1 MAVNSK
7 QINMRKILFYS
18 FLILILGSGV
28 TAKAAMKDGSIDIP
42 IKTGN
47 GNNYSD
53 VPRMPA
59 FVPITCE
66 YEDGVL
72 YFGFNYD
79 LGSLT
84 VTVTN
89 EDTNQQW
96 QAVLQTSSGYNTMNI
111 SEDTGCYH
119 IEIITIYNVV
129 YQGDFEI

>member
-1 MAVNSK
+1 
-7 QINMRKILFYS
+7 MRKILFYS
-18 FLILILGSGV
+18 FLILIFGSGITV
-28 TAKAAMKDGSIDIP
+28 KAEVLDRVEVPIFNNKGNNQSGRPKAPELIP
-42 IKTGN
+42 IN
-47 GNNYSD
+47 
-53 VPRMPA
+53 
-59 FVPITCE
+59 CE

-79 LGSLT
+79 LGAVI